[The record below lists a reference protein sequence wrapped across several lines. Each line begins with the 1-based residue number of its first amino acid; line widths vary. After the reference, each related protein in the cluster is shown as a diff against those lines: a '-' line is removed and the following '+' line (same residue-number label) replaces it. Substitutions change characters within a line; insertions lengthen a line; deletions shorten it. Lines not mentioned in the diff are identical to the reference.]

1 MFFFLPYLV
10 DVPMHRWPI
19 ANWILIL
26 VTCIISIGMFPQVHR
41 WEQRAAGHI
50 QYSVQ
55 NGHIA
60 ESYVAGNARHQT
72 INYFLEQPGNFKI
85 SQLVGSLFL
94 HAGWM
99 HLLGNMFFLWLF
111 GNAVNAKLGHWQF
124 LALYFLAGIFAGGIY
139 LIFGPAIPVLGA
151 SGAIMGVMGAFFMLY
166 PRNDVSC
173 AWGLVLAY
181 GVKSISCYWLLGAYF
196 LLDLWGTLSGGG
208 AVAHVS
214 HVAGFTF
221 GAAVLGVLLWRGWVV
236 SRASEEN
243 ILQVLHLQPLTPPP
257 TRRQNDQ

>member
-1 MFFFLPYLV
+1 MALKAS
-10 DVPMHRWPI
+10 MR
-19 ANWILIL
+19 AKRSRSS
-26 VTCIISIGMFPQVHR
+26 ISSG
-41 WEQRAAGHI
+41 
-50 QYSVQ
+50 
-55 NGHIA
+55 A

-151 SGAIMGVMGAFFMLY
+151 SGAIMGVMGAFFMLL
-166 PRNDVSC
+166 PAKRC
-173 AWGLVLAY
+173 VLR
-181 GVKSISCYWLLGAYF
+181 LGAGAGVRGQKHI
-196 LLDLWGTLSGGG
+196 LLLASGRLLSAGLMGHPKRRWGRCPCQPCRRIYVRGSRPGRP
-208 AVAHVS
+208 AVAW
-214 HVAGFTF
+214 
-221 GAAVLGVLLWRGWVV
+221 LGGVP
-236 SRASEEN
+236 S
-243 ILQVLHLQPLTPPP
+243 Q
-257 TRRQNDQ
+257 